1 MERGFPI
8 VAGVMLAHNHVQ
20 MTLEAL
26 NWIARTRYPA
36 FKLIL
41 VDNGSTDGTAERV
54 RSAFRDVEVISTGR
68 NLGTPAGF
76 NFGLKHAYKKLK
88 PDYFVTLDNDVIVQD
103 PNWLAELVR
112 VAESSGAAAVG
123 PSIFEGKGDE
133 QRRLYLKGEARYI
146 SFLPYYLLSLK
157 RKKERVKLA
166 ALRAPFETDS
176 LVGACMLLSR
186 RSLER
191 VGILD
196 EGFSPH
202 GYADG
207 DLCLRLVES
216 GQKVVYDPLISVR
229 HLGGAT
235 TGKRSFLDVRARV
248 KLWRDHWNPV
258 FFALSFPLLMLPSPA
273 ELRGFS
279 PALAMRVKGVA
290 AGLVAPRA
298 VPRLDDP

>member
-1 MERGFPI
+1 MERGAPV

-20 MTLEAL
+20 MTLQAL
-26 NWIARTRYPA
+26 QRILRTRYPA
-36 FKLIL
+36 FRVIL
-41 VDNGSTDGTAERV
+41 VDNGSTDGTADAV
-54 RSAFRDVEVISTGR
+54 RSAFREVEVISTGR

-76 NFGLKHAYKKLK
+76 NFGLKWAYKELK
-88 PDYFVTLDNDVIVQD
+88 PDYLVTLDNDVIIED

-112 VAESSGAAAVG
+112 VAEATGAAAVG
-123 PSIFEGKGDE
+123 PSIVEGKGDE
-133 QRRLYLKGEARYI
+133 QRRLYVKGEARYI

-157 RKKERVKLA
+157 RKKERLALA

-186 RSLER
+186 RSLEL

-207 DLCLRLVES
+207 DLCLRFVES
-216 GQKVVYDPLISVR
+216 GQKVVYDPLVSVR

-235 TGKRSFLDVRARV
+235 TGRRSFLDIRARV

-258 FFALSFPLLMLPSPA
+258 FFALSFPLLMLPSPG
-273 ELRGFS
+273 ELRRFS
-279 PALAMRVKGVA
+279 PALRVRVKGVA
-290 AGLVAPRA
+290 AGLVAPRI
-298 VPRLDDP
+298 VLKLDDP